1 MRHPASSPLWD
12 VIVGGSQIVV
22 TLVGAPL
29 LRRSYNHFGATPAER
44 RRPLPGDDRV
54 PHPKHGYTRAITID
68 APPER
73 VWPWLVQIG
82 QGRGGFYS
90 YDTLENLVG
99 CRIQSADRILPE
111 HQHLSEG
118 DLIRSNP
125 EDYPSWRVVDV
136 DPPHHLVLM
145 VTDPETGEV
154 PPVFDTVPLE
164 GYVASTWQ
172 WLLEPAGEGART
184 RLIVRQRLT
193 YSPSQSLLW
202 HVVEPFNFV
211 MERRMLKGLKAR
223 AESSIDAAD
232 AAS

>member
-44 RRPLPGDDRV
+44 RRSLPGDDRV
-54 PHPKHGYTRAITID
+54 PHPKLGYTRAITID

-202 HVVEPFNFV
+202 HVVEPFNFG
-211 MERRMLKGLKAR
+211 M
-223 AESSIDAAD
+223 
-232 AAS
+232 